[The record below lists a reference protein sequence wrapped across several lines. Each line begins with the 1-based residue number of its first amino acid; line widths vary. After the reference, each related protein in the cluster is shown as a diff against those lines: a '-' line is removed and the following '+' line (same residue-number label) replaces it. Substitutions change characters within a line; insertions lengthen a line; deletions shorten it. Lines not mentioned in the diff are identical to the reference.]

1 MKEDHMP
8 ERPTNPSLSEE
19 QRQEIFRAL
28 VEAQDHELTV
38 SQSRSEVSQRFGISG
53 DQLRQIE
60 REGLDRQWP
69 PL

>member
-1 MKEDHMP
+1 MSDHQ
-8 ERPTNPSLSEE
+8 TKQSFTVE

-28 VEAQDHELTV
+28 VEAQDHDMTV
-38 SQSRSEVSQRFGISG
+38 AVSRSTVGERFGISN